1 MMKSSIVDFWG
12 HSFAIYQADSI
23 TPSEVVTGPSTQH
36 PARTVTQGP
45 GDCTRLASPR
55 ISAKRSPFAWAF
67 PTLPGPKRTI
77 SYLRRRLGDIPKN
90 TACTASS
97 DQHPFLGLGTPGS
110 RSALLSNTDTPHSL
124 LITRLCCTGH
134 RRPLTKSLDESRS
147 QPDL

>member
-1 MMKSSIVDFWG
+1 MKSSIVDFWG

-36 PARTVTQGP
+36 VPSLRVP
-45 GDCTRLASPR
+45 VIVLASPHLAFQR
-55 ISAKRSPFAWAF
+55 NGALLPEPFLLFRAPKESSP
-67 PTLPGPKRTI
+67 T
-77 SYLRRRLGDIPKN
+77 LRRRLGDIPKN

-97 DQHPFLGLGTPGS
+97 DQHPFLGLGTPGP